1 MPHFLIRTLKHF
13 QATWIT
19 VNLAYAGSLWEGR
32 LTGSGEDNRFLLCQ
46 IGSRIIALA
55 LINVR
60 ETMRPLPIEPLNGM
74 PQFVLGLAVVRGLP
88 VPVIDARRLLS
99 PFKSATSGTSLRFVT
114 LRLGERTAALA
125 VDAVLKVSSI
135 AHATLTQIP
144 PLLSETAGE
153 LSAIGALDAELLL
166 VLQAARLVPDS
177 VWSAIRRSGDSA

>member
-1 MPHFLIRTLKHF
+1 MIES
-13 QATWIT
+13 QE
-19 VNLAYAGSLWEGR
+19 N
-32 LTGSGEDNRFLLCQ
+32 DRFLLCQ
-46 IGSRIIALA
+46 VGSRIIALA
-55 LINVR
+55 LFDVR

-125 VDAVLKVSSI
+125 VDAVLEVRSI
-135 AHATLTQIP
+135 ARAMLTEVP
-144 PLLSETAGE
+144 PLLRESGAE

-166 VLQAARLVPDS
+166 VLQTARLVPDS